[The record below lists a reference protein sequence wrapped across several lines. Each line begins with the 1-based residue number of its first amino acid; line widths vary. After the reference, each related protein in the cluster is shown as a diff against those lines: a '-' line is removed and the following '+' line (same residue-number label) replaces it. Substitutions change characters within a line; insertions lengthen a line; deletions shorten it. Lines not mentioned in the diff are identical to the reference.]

1 MGLVAGGALSVSV
14 RTVLVLAV
22 VCLFSVFGV
31 VVVGVLVGGTVV
43 GVLLCI
49 ARVCHCGSNAGGE
62 AMKCLTLT
70 ILGRRLGGLEGG
82 CQMQHAVGGLQER

>member
-1 MGLVAGGALSVSV
+1 MNLVAGGALGVSV
-14 RTVLVLAV
+14 RTVLGLAV

-49 ARVCHCGSNAGGE
+49 ARVCHCGSNTGGD
-62 AMKCLTLT
+62 AMKCLTL
-70 ILGRRLGGLEGG
+70 IFVRGRLGGLEGG
-82 CQMQHAVGGLQER
+82 CQVQHTVSGL